1 MSSRVSSQRSGRTI
15 QASRSRCSRATS
27 STTRSSSRSNSRRLR
42 RSFAVVTDST
52 ADLPNEWRDRYEIEI
67 VPLKV
72 LFGQETFRDRV
83 DMTDEE
89 FFRRLAASTSLPT
102 TSAPSPGE
110 FADVYRGCISIH
122 IGAQLSA
129 TAEAARLGA
138 SSVDGFTVNVVD
150 SETVSMPIAFL
161 CRIAAESSSLAEAT
175 AAVEQR
181 VPRCRVLALLDT
193 LRYVEMG
200 GRVSRAQAMIGTMLD
215 LKPLL
220 LVANREIK
228 SVDRVRTRSRAI
240 ARMIEF
246 VRAEQPVERLAV
258 MHAQAPEEAEAIA
271 AQLRNKFPDLE
282 VPVGQIGCVLGTHT
296 GPKALGL
303 VYIKTQSR

>member
-1 MSSRVSSQRSGRTI
+1 MK
-15 QASRSRCSRATS
+15 
-27 STTRSSSRSNSRRLR
+27 

-52 ADLPNEWRDRYEIEI
+52 ADLPDEWRERYGIEV
-67 VPLKV
+67 VPLRV
-72 LFGQETFRDRV
+72 LFGSETFRDRV
-83 DMTDEE
+83 DITDEE
-89 FFRRLAASTSLPT
+89 FFRRLAASTELPT

-110 FADVYRGCISIH
+110 FAEVYRRLAADHDGCISIH

-138 SSVDGFTVNVVD
+138 ESVEGFAVNIID

-161 CRIAAESSSLAEAT
+161 CRVAAESANLDEAT
-175 AAVEQR
+175 AAVRQR
-181 VPRCRVLALLDT
+181 VPKCRVLALLDT

-220 LVANREIK
+220 LVVDRDIK
-228 SVDRVRTRSRAI
+228 AVDRVRTRSRAI
-240 ARMIEF
+240 PRMVEYF
-246 VRAEQPVERLAV
+246 KTELPVESVAV
-258 MHAQAPEEAEAIA
+258 MHAQAPDEAEHVA
-271 AQLRNKFPDLE
+271 ADLRKLFPDLE
-282 VPVGQIGCVLGTHT
+282 IPVGQIGCVLGTHT

-303 VYIKTQSR
+303 VYIKK